1 MKEFIR
7 RRVTKVYLIII
18 AVGGALLFLNFSDY
32 FTAPEEILDVASTSG
47 QQLRVADSQPG
58 IRTRDIK
65 TISQG
70 ENAALVLTSKGDVY
84 ARGMNAYGEL
94 GLGNFGGEAA
104 SLEKITFPDN
114 AEIVQLDI
122 SQSHAVALDDKG
134 NVWTWGKNMSGQL
147 GDGTWENRNKPIKV
161 FEDAKEIAA
170 GYRFSAAIK
179 KNGELWAWGM
189 NCDPATPGLDM
200 LINAF
205 ASDLSVGGS
214 YHDGSDANNTVECL
228 NEQNLPIASK
238 EPRKIETPVS
248 LTHVSAGY
256 GHILMIDDQ
265 QQAWG
270 FGCNGWG
277 QLGRGHN
284 ENDANTQRL
293 AKSDFPDGTRI
304 TAISAGFRHSMAI
317 DTEGKLWT
325 WGHSEAGEVIKY
337 GESKTEAPQRV
348 ELDQKVT
355 SIDAGKDMSGITMN
369 GSLYLAGDNQEG
381 QLFPDI
387 KAHEWAIKSFKKAA
401 DTATA
406 FSLGEK
412 QQYYWGR

>member
-7 RRVTKVYLIII
+7 RRVTKVYLIVI
-18 AVGGALLFLNFSDY
+18 AIGGALLFLNFSDY

-47 QQLRVADSQPG
+47 QQLRVADNQSG

-70 ENAALVLTSKGDVY
+70 ENAALVPTSKGDVY

-104 SLEKITFPDN
+104 SLEKVTFPDN

-147 GDGTWENRNKPIKV
+147 GDGTWENRNKPVKV

-238 EPRKIETPVS
+238 EPRKIETLGLAHACFGWVWTYP
-248 LTHVSAGY
+248 HDRRSAAG
-256 GHILMIDDQ
+256 
-265 QQAWG
+265 
-270 FGCNGWG
+270 
-277 QLGRGHN
+277 LGIW
-284 ENDANTQRL
+284 L
-293 AKSDFPDGTRI
+293 
-304 TAISAGFRHSMAI
+304 
-317 DTEGKLWT
+317 
-325 WGHSEAGEVIKY
+325 
-337 GESKTEAPQRV
+337 
-348 ELDQKVT
+348 
-355 SIDAGKDMSGITMN
+355 
-369 GSLYLAGDNQEG
+369 
-381 QLFPDI
+381 
-387 KAHEWAIKSFKKAA
+387 
-401 DTATA
+401 
-406 FSLGEK
+406 
-412 QQYYWGR
+412 